1 MKFKTTLILLAV
13 FVVFLVF
20 ILFLDKKPADKAA
33 GPGEKLVSLASADVT
48 KIALKKGTLSFVFEK
63 DDKGDWMVREPLAV
77 PADKYEV
84 DQLASSF
91 ADLKIERV
99 VEKEKGDPAKYQ
111 IPEREVSLW
120 AKGQATP
127 VKILIGM
134 ENPIDKS
141 LFAQKEGDPRIVLLS
156 SMLTSTL
163 NKNLQDFRRKDVLK
177 YETTEVTGIKVKA
190 KDAAWEAAKKDGR
203 WFLEKPI
210 QALARDSKIMSIL
223 DSLSN
228 MRAKEFVSEEKI
240 PEALKTS
247 GLDKPEYEIT
257 LAMPKAAKEIVF
269 ALHKSADKTFATSS
283 QSVKILVPESDLL
296 ADLDK
301 KPEDYRESKVA
312 VFNSWQTT
320 RIALKK
326 DGLSLTAAKAPN
338 DKWYLDAAQ
347 KEEADGTKIDTF
359 IRKIESL
366 EAAEYVDKPKSLA
379 EHGLDKP
386 AAEISIT
393 TKESGEAAVEKTAV
407 VLVGKADTEKKQVVV
422 KNAGLDYLFR
432 VDAAFLD
439 DLPKAAADWKI
450 APPEK
455 KAPEKKEPEKK

>member
-1 MKFKTTLILLAV
+1 MKFKTTLILLGV
-13 FVVFLVF
+13 FVVFLAYV
-20 ILFLDKKPADKAA
+20 LFFDKKPADKAS
-33 GPGEKLVSLASADVT
+33 GPEEKLVALASADVM
-48 KIALKKGTLSFVFEK
+48 KIALKRGTESFIFEK
-63 DDKGDWMVREPLAV
+63 DDKGDWMVREPIAV
-77 PADKYEV
+77 PADRYEI
-84 DQLASSF
+84 DQFAASF

-120 AKGQATP
+120 TKGQAAP
-127 VKILIGM
+127 IKILIGM

-156 SMLTSTL
+156 SMLTSAL
-163 NKNLQDFRRKDVLK
+163 GKNLQDFRQKDIFK
-177 YETTEVTGIKVKA
+177 YETIDVAGIKVKA
-190 KDAAWEAAKKDGR
+190 KDAAWEAVKKDGR
-203 WFLEKPI
+203 WLLEKPI
-210 QALARDSKIMSIL
+210 QALARDSKIMTVL

-228 MRAKEFVSEEKI
+228 MRAKEFVAEVKG

-247 GLDKPEYEIT
+247 GLDKPEYEIS
-257 LAMPKAAKEIVF
+257 LSLPKAAKEIVF
-269 ALHKSADKTFATSS
+269 ALHKSEDKTFATSS
-283 QSVKILVPESDLL
+283 QSTKVVIPESDIL

-320 RIALKK
+320 KIVLKK
-326 DGLSLTAAKAPN
+326 DGLSLNATKAPN

-347 KEEADGTKIDTF
+347 KEEADGTKIDSF
-359 IRKIESL
+359 IRKIEGL

-386 AAEISIT
+386 AAEIAIT
-393 TKESGEAAVEKTAV
+393 AKESGEGAIEKTAV
-407 VLVGKADTEKKQVVV
+407 ILVGKTDAVKKQAVL

-432 VDAAFLD
+432 VDSSFLD
-439 DLPKAAADWKI
+439 DLPKAAADWKA
-450 APPEK
+450 APPA
-455 KAPEKKEPEKK
+455 KAEPEKK